1 MSRRRRKRCHRKC
14 LKLYNCIIWKW
25 DDALA
30 IDWGVIF
37 VEKSRL
43 GGYNI
48 IRDVLRKAV
57 KIMSLYGHTYI
68 SIDSLKRWVNSLSID
83 RIQSVDIGGDNLEI
97 KDETKELLELQLK
110 GFSECI
116 NQNERRR
123 RLEEI
128 PRDSKSCIL

>member
-1 MSRRRRKRCHRKC
+1 M
-14 LKLYNCIIWKW
+14 
-25 DDALA
+25 
-30 IDWGVIF
+30 
-37 VEKSRL
+37 EKSRL

-48 IRDVLRKAV
+48 IKNVLRKAV

-116 NQNERRR
+116 NQMKEGDDWR
-123 RLEEI
+123 
-128 PRDSKSCIL
+128 K